1 MLKKDERQAIQRC
14 LLDMSYDPQSPIE
27 QIRYDCSG
35 FEQCL
40 SIAMGNDVDLYE
52 AIAGFSGEICDA
64 VGRRQ
69 ATIVFDEPSA
79 VKKVF
84 TNGPVVG
91 VIWSDGKKTMTRCHE
106 DDKFSLNF
114 GLMNNY
120 LRKVTNNRGKY
131 DMKWDD
137 AACSAVAI
145 AEMLG
150 TPGEMRDAA
159 KMLEFLADA
168 NEILEGAE

>member
-1 MLKKDERQAIQRC
+1 MSSAIMDR
-14 LLDMSYDPQSPIE
+14 LLHVPYDGSGMIESISYSLNNAYYPSEVNVTIPPH
-27 QIRYDCSG
+27 
-35 FEQCL
+35 
-40 SIAMGNDVDLYE
+40 VDLCD
-52 AIAGFSGEICDA
+52 AMHHLSNSICDA
-64 VGRRQ
+64 
-69 ATIVFDEPSA
+69 ADEPQDA
-79 VKKVF
+79 KPQDTKPKKVF
-84 TNGPVVG
+84 ADGPVVG

-131 DMKWDD
+131 DTKWDD
-137 AACSAVAI
+137 AACGAVAI

-168 NEILEGAE
+168 LEILGGAE

>member
-1 MLKKDERQAIQRC
+1 MTPEETRRVDDAVNSLTGGDG
-14 LLDMSYDPQSPIE
+14 P
-27 QIRYDCSG
+27 IRYVSSTDSDRIGTICIGYRNDANVYDVLAMLSNRVC
-35 FEQCL
+35 ECL
-40 SIAMGNDVDLYE
+40 ASEASEPDVD
-52 AIAGFSGEICDA
+52 
-64 VGRRQ
+64 V
-69 ATIVFDEPSA
+69 TP
-79 VKKVF
+79 KKVF
-84 TNGPVVG
+84 VSGPVVG

-131 DMKWDD
+131 DTKWDD
-137 AACSAVAI
+137 AACGAVAI

-150 TPGEMRDAA
+150 TPDDMRAAA

-168 NEILEGAE
+168 SEIFGGAE